1 MENSV
6 RHGENDK
13 SMERVVRKFKATFLR
28 LLQKDQ
34 FPVIETDF
42 DHERFSEVA
51 DNPETRNSWYGTFE
65 DPSDQA
71 RCKEVASHIENGLKI
86 AREKQLKCEILIPC
100 GLTMKIA
107 RDIMIMSECEPCGI
121 RGCCLYI
128 HLEEKS
134 SCTELV
140 KLQCDPNTV
149 STFEVHLTLQEDT
162 RKWCIVKKFLMSV
175 TGCFKHSIYST
186 TPKMLCLGYKLEKQK
201 LYRISC

>member
-1 MENSV
+1 MSFYIFTE
-6 RHGENDK
+6 D
-13 SMERVVRKFKATFLR
+13 L
-28 LLQKDQ
+28 
-34 FPVIETDF
+34 
-42 DHERFSEVA
+42 
-51 DNPETRNSWYGTFE
+51 PETQKSWYSTFE
-65 DPSDQA
+65 DPLDKEK
-71 RCKEVASHIENGLKI
+71 CKEVANHIEDGLKI

-121 RGCCLYI
+121 RGCCLLI

-134 SCTELV
+134 SCRELV

-162 RKWCIVKKFLMSV
+162 RSWCTVKKFLMSV
-175 TGCFKHSIYST
+175 TGCFKNSVYTT

>member
-13 SMERVVRKFKATFLR
+13 SVERVVRKFKATFLR

>member
-1 MENSV
+1 M

-42 DHERFSEVA
+42 DHERFSEVT
-51 DNPETRNSWYGTFE
+51 DNPETHNSWYGTFE

-140 KLQCDPNTV
+140 KLQCNPNTV

-201 LYRISC
+201 LYRRISC

>member
-1 MENSV
+1 MRNS
-6 RHGENDK
+6 ENDK
-13 SMERVVRKFKATFLR
+13 TMERVVRKFKTTFLK
-28 LLQKDQ
+28 LMQKEQ
-34 FPVIETDF
+34 LPVIETDF
-42 DHERFSEVA
+42 DHEKFNENA
-51 DNPETRNSWYGTFE
+51 EKPETLKCWYGTFE
-65 DPSDQA
+65 DPSDQEKC
-71 RCKEVASHIENGLKI
+71 REVANHIENGLKI
-86 AREKQLKCEILIPC
+86 AREKWLKCEILIPC

-121 RGCCLYI
+121 RGCCLSI

-162 RKWCIVKKFLMSV
+162 RSWCTVKKFLMSV
-175 TGCFKHSIYST
+175 TGCFKNSVYTT

>member
-1 MENSV
+1 MRN
-6 RHGENDK
+6 GGNDK
-13 SMERVVRKFKATFLR
+13 TMERVVRKFKTTFLK
-28 LLQKDQ
+28 LMQKEQ
-34 FPVIETDF
+34 LPVIETDF
-42 DHERFSEVA
+42 DHEKFNE
-51 DNPETRNSWYGTFE
+51 NTEKPEMLKCWYGTFE
-65 DPSDQA
+65 DPSDQEKC
-71 RCKEVASHIENGLKI
+71 REVANHIENGLKI
-86 AREKQLKCEILIPC
+86 AREKWLKCEILIPC

-121 RGCCLYI
+121 RGCCLSI

-162 RKWCIVKKFLMSV
+162 RSWCTVKKFLMSV
-175 TGCFKHSIYST
+175 TGCFKNSVYTT

>member
-6 RHGENDK
+6 DDK
-13 SMERVVRKFKATFLR
+13 RMERVVSKFKATFLK

-34 FPVIETDF
+34 YPVIETDF
-42 DHERFSEVA
+42 DHERFD
-51 DNPETRNSWYGTFE
+51 DNMDKLDFHNTWYGTFE
-65 DPSDQA
+65 DPTEEA
-71 RCKEVASHIENGLKI
+71 KCREVANHIENGLKM

-107 RDIMIMSECEPCGI
+107 RDILIMSECEPCGI
-121 RGCCLYI
+121 RGCCLFI

-140 KLQCDPNTV
+140 KVQCDLNTV

-162 RKWCIVKKFLMSV
+162 RSWCAVKKFILSV
-175 TGCFKHSIYST
+175 TGCFKNSTYST